1 MTAATRGS
9 AGTVLVVDDDPVFLS
24 TFRRE
29 LERRD
34 FRVATADSV
43 DRAAA
48 AAREQR
54 PTVIVLDVML
64 GDGNGIELIESLR
77 REAPAVR
84 IVMTT
89 GHPTF
94 ANAVEAMRL
103 GAHNFVPKPC
113 TVERVLAAAAVT
125 PASTREVPAHASLAQ
140 SERAHIERVVA
151 ACNGNISEAARRLGM
166 HRRSLQRK
174 LRKNIPPFRA

>member
-9 AGTVLVVDDDPVFLS
+9 AGTVLVVDDDPIFLS

-34 FRVATADSV
+34 WNVATAHSFAD
-43 DRAAA
+43 AAA
-48 AAREQR
+48 VARAQR

-64 GDGNGIELIESLR
+64 GDDSGIDLIEALR
-77 REAPAVR
+77 REWPAVR

-89 GHPTF
+89 GHPSF
-94 ANAVEAMRL
+94 SNAVEAMRL

-113 TVERVLAAAAVT
+113 TVERVLAAAAVQ
-125 PASTREVPAHASLAQ
+125 PSALREVPVYASLAQ
-140 SERAHIERVVA
+140 SERAHIERVIS

-174 LRKNIPPFRA
+174 LRKNVPAV